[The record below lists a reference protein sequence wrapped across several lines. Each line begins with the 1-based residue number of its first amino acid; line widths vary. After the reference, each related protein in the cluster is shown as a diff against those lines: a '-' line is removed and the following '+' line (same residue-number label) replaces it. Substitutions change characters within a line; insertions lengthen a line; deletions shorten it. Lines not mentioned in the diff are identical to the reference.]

1 MKRIVRRV
9 VLAMTVAMLVACMS
23 PAAVSAK
30 TVKVKKAGFTTYRA
44 VADAAARP
52 VGRGTTKV
60 KMPNGG
66 GYLKFTAPVTG
77 AYRFTVSNVT
87 SGRYCCGY
95 FNLMTASGLY
105 GTSIFQRSVPT
116 KGGPSTGLYVASRS
130 RKGSMFLTSRTG
142 TLPLLQGQTVYIY
155 FHFTGSCTFRLKLR

>member
-105 GTSIFQRSVPT
+105 
-116 KGGPSTGLYVASRS
+116 VASRS

-155 FHFTGSCTFRLKLR
+155 FHFTGSCTFRLKIR